1 MTSPR
6 RIAYLA
12 VSADGL
18 IADRHGQVG
27 WLERFGG
34 AADFGFDEFIA
45 HVDALLMGRRT
56 FDQITAFGGAWP
68 YGARPTLVL
77 THRPLPPNAPASV
90 RGAGEEDVTQALL
103 GAPGRIW
110 IVGGGETLAFCLRR
124 GLVDELQL
132 FVMPVLLGEGAP
144 LTGRLHKS
152 VGLTLVRSDTLARG
166 VVKLT
171 YAAEP
176 GGAAQSEAPH
186 AETTAPAA
194 VLEPVSSLAE
204 EGLSVSADGDPVID
218 PSAPWPY
225 PPESNA
231 EKDA

>member
-1 MTSPR
+1 MTTNAR

-18 IADRHGQVG
+18 ISDRHGQVG

-34 AADFGFDEFIA
+34 AADFGFDDFIA
-45 HVDALLMGRRT
+45 RVDALLMGRRT

-68 YGARPTLVL
+68 YGSRPTLVL
-77 THRPLPPNAPASV
+77 THRPLAANAPASA

-152 VGLTLVRSDTLARG
+152 VDLTLVKSEALARG
-166 VVKLT
+166 VTKLT
-171 YAAEP
+171 YSVEAKAAAHAEPAAE
-176 GGAAQSEAPH
+176 EAP
-186 AETTAPAA
+186 APQDTASSTTNPDTGAM
-194 VLEPVSSLAE
+194 V
-204 EGLSVSADGDPVID
+204 
-218 PSAPWPY
+218 PY
-225 PPESNA
+225 PPEANA
-231 EKDA
+231 EQDA

>member
-1 MTSPR
+1 MTVSPR

-34 AADFGFDEFIA
+34 AADFGFDDFVA
-45 HVDALLMGRRT
+45 HIDALLMGRRT

-77 THRPLPPNAPASV
+77 THRPLAPNAPASA

-132 FVMPVLLGEGAP
+132 FVMPILLGEGAP
-144 LTGRLHKS
+144 LTGRLHKN
-152 VGLTLVRSDTLARG
+152 VDLILARTETLARG
-166 VVKLT
+166 VTKLT
-171 YAAEP
+171 YTVDAKAA
-176 GGAAQSEAPH
+176 AHH
-186 AETTAPAA
+186 AEAAADTPPPETAP
-194 VLEPVSSLAE
+194 SQ
-204 EGLSVSADGDPVID
+204 
-218 PSAPWPY
+218 SAPANAATDREALAPY
-225 PPESNA
+225 PPEANA
-231 EKDA
+231 EQDA